1 LRQGAEGRIRTPA
14 SAARKRRPPRGW
26 WASELCEDGS
36 EVHFFLV
43 RRSET
48 SRVGKERAVYR
59 WLLQEEMQ
67 RSEELMEAVEY
78 MPNWWRGSDPSGRGW
93 VVSVLDSQ
101 PEPGLGQVY
110 KVKWFTWERGVACR
124 FKHEWRPLDVMVDK
138 GLAASFDAKR
148 AAQAT

>member
-1 LRQGAEGRIRTPA
+1 MTPPA
-14 SAARKRRPPRGW
+14 SAARHATRVVGR
-26 WASELCEDGS
+26 ASELCEDGS

-101 PEPGLGQVY
+101 PELGQVY